1 KTLALHLLPQ
11 DTSSSS
17 ESFYSLPSSSNDDIN
32 KLEEE
37 AIQTIQNNNAW
48 HDIIDVT
55 STSSSR
61 FIPSLPSISI
71 DEIKSF
77 GSSPPL
83 NIITDLSLKSH
94 IVRLVKEKDFCKA
107 IENNAMKFVWDFGN
121 LLADSFECNNDLAD
135 LELSE
140 FGYREFFLH

>member
-37 AIQTIQNNNAW
+37 AIQTIQNNNGRWFLKSILAW

-121 LLADSFECNNDLAD
+121 LL
-135 LELSE
+135 
-140 FGYREFFLH
+140 